1 MKLRKRKAETL
12 MEFLIAMS
20 VAGMIFIMISL
31 ALQRSTSSVAKIYAQ
46 DTLRAAAKTYIA
58 GLRDFKSGENDL
70 KSVMDSF
77 VKEHDLDK
85 IASFQML
92 DTSENEITLKDEN
105 TPTIFT
111 FDLKVESRDEIIKIP
126 GVTHFFNKK

>member
-46 DTLRAAAKTYIA
+46 DTLRAAAKRYIA
-58 GLRDFKSGENDL
+58 DLPNNSVSDL
-70 KSVMDSF
+70 KTEMDKRLSKDVLYDIVTF
-77 VKEHDLDK
+77 SADLQGGNNTEQLGSLTLQVILK
-85 IASFQML
+85 SN
-92 DTSENEITLKDEN
+92 NE
-105 TPTIFT
+105 
-111 FDLKVESRDEIIKIP
+111 DLILRNI
-126 GVTHFFNKK
+126 THFFNKK